1 MRNRADA
8 TSSTATRYRALAV
21 VVACLVVA
29 TTALGPAM
37 VSARPANQIPVEDVS
52 AEEEPQAPDSEAWD
66 TVPAVTVPL
75 ASAPSGVPNAS
86 DTSVERM
93 NVQSARTDDRFYLR
107 LSWPDATADR
117 NVTGPREFRDAV
129 AVQLPVNTSARPPIS
144 MGSTRN
150 MVNVWYWRAGGETE
164 ELLAGGPGTTTEY
177 ETDAVAVSADHD
189 DGRWT
194 VVLSRSITSDAPN
207 RTSLAVDHDVDVAFA
222 VWNGSQME
230 RSGRKS
236 VSEWYHYPLGG
247 GPQGPPYESILWT
260 VAGLAIVGVALVT
273 IAAVRNPGGG
283 EE

>member
-1 MRNRADA
+1 MTDRTDA
-8 TSSTATRYRALAV
+8 NHTNATRYRALAV

-37 VSARPANQIPVEDVS
+37 VSARPANQIPVTDVS
-52 AEEEPQAPDSEAWD
+52 SEEEPQAPESAAWD

-93 NVQSARTDDRFYLR
+93 NVQTARTDDRFYVR

-117 NVTGPREFRDAV
+117 NVTGPRDFRDAV

-144 MGSTRN
+144 MGSSRN
-150 MVNVWYWRAGGETE
+150 TVNVWYWQAGSDTE

-177 ETDAVAVSADHD
+177 ETDAVETTTAHD

-194 VVLSRSITSDAPN
+194 VVFSRSITADAPN
-207 RTSLAVDHDVDVAFA
+207 RTSLAVEHDIDVAFA

-273 IAAVRNPGGG
+273 ITAVRDPGGDG
-283 EE
+283 E

>member
-1 MRNRADA
+1 MRNRAD
-8 TSSTATRYRALAV
+8 TTNSTATRHRALAV

-52 AEEEPQAPDSEAWD
+52 SEEDPQAPESEAWD

-86 DTSVERM
+86 DTSVDRM
-93 NVQSARTDDRFYLR
+93 NVQTARTDDRFYLR

-117 NVTGPREFRDAV
+117 NVTGPRDFRDAV

-150 MVNVWYWRAGGETE
+150 TVNVWYWRAGGETE

-177 ETDAVAVSADHD
+177 ETDAVAVSAAHD

-194 VVLSRSITSDAPN
+194 VVLSRDIAADAPN
-207 RTSLAVDHDVDVAFA
+207 RTSLAVKHDVDVAFA
-222 VWNGSQME
+222 VWNGSHME

-247 GPQGPPYESILWT
+247 GPQGPPYESVLWT
-260 VAGLAIVGVALVT
+260 VAGLAIAAVALVT
-273 IAAVRNPGGG
+273 IAAVRNPGG
-283 EE
+283 EEE

>member
-1 MRNRADA
+1 MRKRTDA
-8 TSSTATRYRALAV
+8 NDASGTRYRALAV

-37 VSARPANQIPVEDVS
+37 VSARPANQIPVTDVS
-52 AEEEPQAPDSEAWD
+52 SEENPQAPESAAWD

-86 DTSVERM
+86 DTSVERV
-93 NVQSARTDDRFYLR
+93 NVQTARTDDRFYLR

-117 NVTGPREFRDAV
+117 NVTGPRDFRDAV

-164 ELLAGGPGTTTEY
+164 ELLAGGPSTTTEY
-177 ETDAVAVSADHD
+177 ESDAVEVAAAHD

-194 VVLSRSITSDAPN
+194 VVLSRDVESDAPN
-207 RTSLAVDHDVDVAFA
+207 RTTLAVEHDVDVAFA
-222 VWNGSQME
+222 VWNGSHME

-273 IAAVRNPGGG
+273 ITAVRNPGG
-283 EE
+283 EEE